1 MTFLLHI
8 FQFLR
13 DQLLENL
20 KIQGTSTSSRN
31 SKKETLTQLFSC
43 QLSNIFKN
51 TVFDKTS
58 AVAASVKIEKY

>member
-51 TVFDKTS
+51 TFFDKTS